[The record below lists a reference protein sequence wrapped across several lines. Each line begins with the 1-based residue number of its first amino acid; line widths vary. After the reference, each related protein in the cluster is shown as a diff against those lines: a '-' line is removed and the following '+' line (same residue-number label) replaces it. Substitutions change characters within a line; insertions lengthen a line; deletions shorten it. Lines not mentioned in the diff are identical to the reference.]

1 MKVAFLLLV
10 LANLALYAW
19 QQGVFGTRPDTG
31 REPGRVAQQIAPER
45 IRVLT
50 PAEVEQRKAK
60 AREQAAAKQA
70 SAVFSLAALDLAGG
84 QACAEFGDFPVN
96 EAARVRAR
104 LDAMELGDRLSTR
117 GVELPGWI
125 MVYLPP
131 FKTRAE
137 ADRAAAELR
146 KQGVRDFV
154 VMGENTSMRNGI
166 ALASFKDP
174 ALAKSFLADIEKRG
188 VKGVRTA
195 ERPPALPGTRFTIKA
210 LDAPTVEKLQA
221 LQKDFTNAKFAAC
234 ASQP

>member
-1 MKVAFLLLV
+1 MKLAFLLLV

-19 QQGVFGTRPDTG
+19 QQGVFGTLPDTG

-50 PAEVEQRKAK
+50 PAEVEQLKAK

-70 SAVFSLAALDLAGG
+70 QAVFSLAALDLASG
-84 QACAEFGDFPVN
+84 QACAEFGDFPIN

-104 LDAMELGDRLSTR
+104 LDALELGDRLSVR
-117 GVELPGWI
+117 SVELPGWI

-146 KQGVRDFV
+146 KQGVRDYV
-154 VMGENTSMRNGI
+154 VLGENTPLRNGI

-174 ALAKSFLADIEKRG
+174 ELAKSHLADLEKRG
-188 VKGVRTA
+188 VKGARVA
-195 ERPPALPGTRFTIKA
+195 EKPPALQGTRFTIKA

-221 LQKDFTNAKFAAC
+221 LQKDFANAKFAAC
-234 ASQP
+234 AI